1 MVTIP
6 VLSWNLVYFLRS
18 KDALPVVFV
27 EEKIISIY
35 YMLPLPKYIY
45 THIYTEEEQLQINNY
60 KINLQDLVIKSLSRY
75 FSM

>member
-45 THIYTEEEQLQINNY
+45 IHIYIQKKNNF
-60 KINLQDLVIKSLSRY
+60 R
-75 FSM
+75 